1 MRSNHQDFDDVESK
15 LEALALDPG
24 SQSTC
29 DSSNVV
35 RTWVAGRTPKAERE
49 ELPKADSAKELPI
62 FAHRDVIIEHVR
74 RHRVTHIQG
83 ETGCGKSTQVPKYIM
98 EDAEAARATGLS
110 TRDTKI
116 VVTQPRRMAAISLA
130 KRCAAE
136 LGEQIGKTV
145 GYRISGDSVSG
156 KLSFA
161 TTGFLLQVLVNQP
174 EEFGSYTHVILDEV
188 HERSVDADLLT
199 MLLKLLMQCYPK
211 VKLIVMSATLQ
222 AHLFAEYF
230 AVLEENY
237 IGTKSRVPQVAVK
250 PLFVGVRTFPVEQI
264 FLDELDD
271 HFEIE
276 DSQSRRSLA
285 FALQGFQRIG
295 KGKEGKGKSK
305 GKGKKA
311 DRGIDGGASGFQRS
325 EPKIVEGLDM
335 LCRELIQ
342 QLARELCTL
351 IVFLP
356 GIADITAFYETL
368 APLDSSRR
376 ADESSWSQDRL
387 KGSSVSL
394 RIFPMHS
401 MIPREEQEEV
411 FNPPPKGVCHVV
423 LASNVAESSLTLPSV
438 CAVIDMGLRRSI
450 EYDARR
456 LMSCLITTW
465 CSQSSCRQ
473 RSGRAGRT
481 MPGRAVR
488 MVTRQF
494 FEEEMVEFDPP
505 EMLSAPLTKLYL
517 QAKQLCYK
525 LASMHSQGIIP
536 KSVRMDLTTPTSLLE
551 QLVQPPTTTLIGAA
565 IRELADVG
573 AIDRPSENCMITPLG
588 YIAMALPCDLR
599 LCRLICFGL
608 MLHCPADAIAMVAG
622 LTAAD
627 PFSAPSLMVLKDE
640 REYCKKLERS
650 FEARTWCDR
659 GRHSE
664 PLMLRELFMEWINA
678 GAPRGPKAMG
688 AFARDWNVIPKKF
701 EAVTSEAVDLATR
714 LCKLLKPNSPGHADL
729 QRLLAT
735 MRFHV
740 DKREELVLA
749 DFPSNL
755 EYRKVFCENVTL
767 MRALLACSFSD
778 QLLVHLKPR
787 WEPSGGKKRKE
798 EQMVATMKKH
808 RLDNA
813 GTVVVMQPPQ
823 KLRVSQDISQTEENV
838 QKVCEAICGERAQQ
852 IHWDEKEKLLFID
865 FVGKTTRRRVSERP
879 PPCGWRESDPVP
891 ILQDVAPQAHRFHQF
906 GAGRWKFTVEN
917 PVLGDGEMEMLE
929 LVRPVQPFLI
939 NWEVMQHQ
947 GLATD
952 ATQEDMQHRKPE
964 KVKAMPDWRNPL
976 GFACDVRPEVT
987 PAREHIGVC
996 ASVQGLESGQSAFVA
1011 GATVLGMNHFPLVMA
1026 TIDPVKWNLKWGFD
1040 KETEEVVAV
1049 KVMHFEINLPPETIT
1064 ADVLWKVNQLRAK
1077 MRAALSPSPEIERE
1091 GLKGHKGSGKHRGKG
1106 PAGGFID
1113 FGDIRQEMTDLLEEI
1128 WDEPDPCKKAKQIRW
1143 GSGATEQVGY
1153 EECLALLQPLAE
1165 DLIPVTEQARLT
1177 KKQMKEK
1184 NKARAKAEAEA
1195 KAKEKPKPAE
1205 YTVSSGLSIGD
1216 RASLSVNYGKFA
1228 GTHTVTIVSSE
1239 EKGWKVKH
1247 VKDGFEEVIK
1257 QRDIN
1262 SGKLSLTAVGAATPK
1277 AKAKRADQ
1285 WYQ

>member
-1 MRSNHQDFDDVESK
+1 MQNNHQDVDEVESK
-15 LEALALDPG
+15 LEALALDP
-24 SQSTC
+24 SQSTRA
-29 DSSNVV
+29 SQNEA
-35 RTWVAGRTPKAERE
+35 RTWVSSRTSKAEPAETPKAT
-49 ELPKADSAKELPI
+49 SKELPI
-62 FAHRDVIIEHVR
+62 FAHRDIILEHVR
-74 RHRVTHIQG
+74 SHRVTHIQG

-98 EDAEAARATGLS
+98 EDAEAACEAGLS
-110 TRDTKI
+110 SRDTKI

-130 KRCAAE
+130 KRCAEE
-136 LGEQIGKTV
+136 LGEQIGETV

-199 MLLKLLMQCYPK
+199 MLLKLLMQCYPT

-230 AVLEENY
+230 AMLEDSY
-237 IGTKSRVPQVAVK
+237 IGMKSQVPEVPVK

-271 HFEIE
+271 KFQIE

-285 FALQGFQRIG
+285 FALQGFQRMG
-295 KGKEGKGKSK
+295 KSKEGKGKSK
-305 GKGKKA
+305 GKGKKN
-311 DRGIDGGASGFQRS
+311 DRGIDGGSSGFQRS
-325 EPKIVEGLDM
+325 EPKIVEGLDV

-342 QLARELCTL
+342 QMAKEFCTL

-376 ADESSWSQDRL
+376 ADDSSRSHDRL

-394 RIFPMHS
+394 KIFPMHS

-465 CSQSSCRQ
+465 CSQSSCKQ
-473 RSGRAGRT
+473 RSGRSGRT

-517 QAKQLCYK
+517 QAKQLCFK
-525 LASMHSQGIIP
+525 LASMHSEGIIP
-536 KSVRMDLTTPTSLLE
+536 ESVRMDLTSPTLLLE

-599 LCRLICFGL
+599 LCRLLYFGL
-608 MLHCPADAIAMVAG
+608 MLHCPADAIAIVAG

-640 REYCKKLERS
+640 REYCRKLERS

-701 EAVTSEAVDLATR
+701 ESVTSEAVDLATR

-740 DKREELVLA
+740 DRREELVLA
-749 DFPSNL
+749 DFPSNS
-755 EYRKVFCENVTL
+755 EYRKVFSEDVTL

-798 EQMVATMKKH
+798 EQMVATMKKN

-813 GTVVVMQPPQ
+813 GTVVVMQPP
-823 KLRVSQDISQTEENV
+823 KDLKDPHDAYRTEENV
-838 QKVCEAICGERAQQ
+838 QKICEAICGERAQQ
-852 IHWDEKEKLLFID
+852 IYWDEKEKLLFLD
-865 FVGKTTRRRVSERP
+865 FVGKSTGRRVSLRP
-879 PPCGWRESDPVP
+879 PPCGWRESDPIP

-906 GAGRWKFTVEN
+906 GAGRWKFTIEN
-917 PVLGDGEMEMLE
+917 PVLGADCEMETLE

-939 NWEVMQHQ
+939 NWEVLQHQ

-952 ATQEDMQHRKPE
+952 ATEAEMQYRKPE

-976 GFACDVRPEVT
+976 GFACDIRPEVW

-1011 GATVLGMNHFPLVMA
+1011 GATALGMNHFPLVMA
-1026 TIDPVKWNLKWGFD
+1026 TIDPVKWNLRWGFD
-1040 KETEEVVAV
+1040 KDTGEVVAV
-1049 KVMHFEINLPPETIT
+1049 KLMHFEINLPPETVT

-1077 MRAALSPSPEIERE
+1077 MRAALSPAPETGRE
-1091 GLKGHKGSGKHRGKG
+1091 GLEGHKGSGKRRGKG
-1106 PAGGFID
+1106 PAGGSIFV
-1113 FGDIRQEMTDLLEEI
+1113 GDIRQEMTDLLEEI

-1143 GSGATEQVGY
+1143 GSSATEEVGS
-1153 EECLALLQPLAE
+1153 EDCLALLQPLAE

-1177 KKQMKEK
+1177 KKQMKDK
-1184 NKARAKAEAEA
+1184 NKAKAKVEAEV
-1195 KAKEKPKPAE
+1195 KSKEKPKPAE

-1216 RASLSVNYGKFA
+1216 LASLSVNYGKYA
-1228 GTHTVTIVSSE
+1228 GTHTVTIVSNE

-1247 VKDGFEEVIK
+1247 VKDGFEEVVK

-1262 SGKLSLTAVGAATPK
+1262 SGKLSLTVVGAAGRK
-1277 AKAKRADQ
+1277 AAAKGAAE